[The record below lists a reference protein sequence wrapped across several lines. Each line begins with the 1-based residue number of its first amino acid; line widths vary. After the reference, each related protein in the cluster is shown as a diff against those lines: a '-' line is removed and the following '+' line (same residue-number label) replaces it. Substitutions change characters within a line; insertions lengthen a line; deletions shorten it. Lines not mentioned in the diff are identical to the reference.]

1 MDYWTRTGSLA
12 DIALFVILCLLWAAG
27 GVLITNNA
35 FRLKLRE
42 KLVAGL
48 ATGFLLFIV
57 SSNLLA
63 QLLPL
68 PLAYW
73 LASGIIFL
81 VGLVLAVLSKND
93 IRNNFEPL
101 KHWPQLLVLSGV
113 FIVFTFI
120 LRGLAIFDDYYHLP
134 LISVM
139 STGDIPPHFYLDPSL
154 NLPYHYG
161 LQVFAAGMVRLGGF
175 FVWSAWDISRA
186 FVYAC
191 TVLLAWL
198 WIHRLTRSQLPAYLG
213 TILLIFG
220 GATRWLLLLIPTP
233 ILNSMGANL
242 HMDISGITA
251 GGNLVTALTNFWPMD
266 GGGPFPFPYAFA
278 SGILEPLNMQLG
290 ATGAMWEMTILLLL
304 LLWSARQSSLVG
316 TLAIS
321 LVLASLALSA
331 EHVFILL
338 VAGMSIVLLFSLIRN
353 RIRRRRVNF
362 ERLRTWGIPL
372 MVSFLLVL
380 FQGGYITGGFYS
392 LLAQLTG
399 HSYPMVTTD
408 FQGFSL
414 RWPPAVP
421 SGHFGPLSLFDPG
434 QIVIMLAEAGPAL
447 ILLPLAII
455 YWLRQKGEA
464 HRLPQAL
471 AAGSIISLLFPV
483 FFRYGL
489 DFDITR
495 LVGASLWLSYAL
507 VFPVLWLWLVK
518 AKNGFRLAAGIGYG
532 IAILAGLVMLAVEL
546 VAVPAPQTTYYIKYH
561 EGDFARSYWNK
572 LEKDAQVLD
581 SMPERAVLL
590 FGRASFAA
598 TDVYKRAD
606 SWKALVAQP
615 DPADVV
621 AAGYSYVYMNDS
633 WWQSIP
639 PEIQAAY
646 SQPCIQLVAEMDMPG
661 DQFRKL
667 YNLQACHP

>member
-1 MDYWTRTGSLA
+1 MEYWTRTGSLA
-12 DIALFVILCLLWAAG
+12 DIAIFVILCLLWAVG
-27 GVLITNNA
+27 GVLISNRA

-42 KLVAGL
+42 KLVSGL
-48 ATGFLLFIV
+48 ALGFLLFV
-57 SSNLLA
+57 VFSNLLA
-63 QLLPL
+63 QMLSL

-73 LASGIIFL
+73 MASGTIFL
-81 VGLVLAVLSKND
+81 IGLVMAILSKNGL
-93 IRNNFEPL
+93 RVNLEPL
-101 KHWPQLLVLSGV
+101 KHLPQLIALCVV
-113 FIVFTFI
+113 FVVFTFI

-139 STGDIPPHFYLDPSL
+139 ATGDIPPHFYLDPSL

-191 TVLLAWL
+191 SVLLAWL
-198 WIHRLTRSQLPAYLG
+198 WIRRLTRSELPAYLG

-220 GATRWLLLLIPTP
+220 GATRWLLLLIPPTL
-233 ILNSMGANL
+233 LNSMGANL

-251 GGNLVTALTNFWPMD
+251 GGNLVTALTNIWPMD
-266 GGGPFPFPYAFA
+266 GGGPLPFPFAFA
-278 SGILEPLNMQLG
+278 SGIFEPLNMQLG

-304 LLWSARQSSLVG
+304 LLWSSRQTSLLSSLIIG
-316 TLAIS
+316 

-338 VAGMSIVLLFSLIRN
+338 VAGIAILLLISLIRN
-353 RIRRRRVNF
+353 RIKHRSNNL
-362 ERLRTWGIPL
+362 ERLKTWGIP
-372 MVSFLLVL
+372 VVISALLAL
-380 FQGGYITGGFYS
+380 FQGGFITGGFFS
-392 LLAQLTG
+392 LLSSLTG

-414 RWPPAVP
+414 RWPPAMP

-447 ILLPLAII
+447 LLLPLVIV
-455 YWLRQKGEA
+455 YWLRPGRET
-464 HRLPQAL
+464 RCLPQAL
-471 AAGSIISLLFPV
+471 AAGAIISLLFPI

-495 LVGASLWLSYAL
+495 LVGASLWLSYGLA
-507 VFPVLWLWLVK
+507 FPVLWLWLVR

-532 IAILAGLVMLAVEL
+532 IAILAGLVTLSVEL
-546 VAVPAPQTTYYIKYH
+546 VAIPVPQTTYYIKYN
-561 EGDFARSYWNK
+561 EGDFSRIYWNQFAQ
-572 LEKDAQVLD
+572 DAQVLD

-598 TDVYKRAD
+598 TDVYKRSD

-615 DPADVV
+615 DPYNALS
-621 AAGYSYVYMNDS
+621 AGYSYVYMNDS
-633 WWQSIP
+633 WWQAIP
-639 PEIQAAY
+639 PDIQAAY
-646 SQPCIQLVAEMDMPG
+646 NQPCVQLVDQMDMP
-661 DQFRKL
+661 DDHFRKL
-667 YNLQACHP
+667 YNIQACHP